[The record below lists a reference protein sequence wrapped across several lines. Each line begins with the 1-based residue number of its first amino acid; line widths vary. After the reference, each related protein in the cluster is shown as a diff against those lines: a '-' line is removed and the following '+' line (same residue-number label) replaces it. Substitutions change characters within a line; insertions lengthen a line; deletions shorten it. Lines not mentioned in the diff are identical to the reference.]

1 MALITQTDSQYYGGS
16 DLGSYQFTSLQTIID
31 QFMLAYVGEEKIISK
46 VKRPDVVFHAQRAMQ
61 EFSFD
66 TFKSIKAQEI
76 VVPNTLVM
84 TLPKDYVNYVK
95 ISWVDGSGIHHPL
108 YPNRDSL
115 NPKSIIQNTDGSYRF
130 DHDADGDTDEAG
142 EDTLNYNAEST
153 SWKNYKAGTP
163 PENQNEAFE
172 YDEENIYSYNEGRR
186 YGIDTERAQS
196 NGTYYIDQNTGKIHF
211 SSNITNQTVV
221 LEYISD
227 GLGTEAEMKVHKF
240 AEEAMYKCIAYAIL
254 STRINTPEG
263 LVQRFKRDAFASK
276 RTAKLRLSNIKL
288 NEIVQT
294 MRGKSKHIK
303 H

>member
-31 QFMLAYVGEEKIISK
+31 QFILAYVGEDKIISK
-46 VKRPDVVFHAQRAMQ
+46 IRRPDVVFHAQRAMQ

-76 VVPNTLVM
+76 KVGNTLTM
-84 TLPKDYVNYVK
+84 MLPKDYVNYVK
-95 ISWVDGSGIHHPL
+95 ISWVDNSGIHHPL
-108 YPNRDSL
+108 YPNRDSS
-115 NPKSIIQNTDGSYRF
+115 NPSSIIQNADATYRF
-130 DHDADGDTDEAG
+130 DHNSDGDTSDAG
-142 EDTLNYNAEST
+142 EDTLNYNSESH
-153 SWKNYKAGTP
+153 SWSKYKSGTP

-186 YGIDTERAQS
+186 YGIDPERAQS
-196 NGTYYIDQNTGKIHF
+196 NGTFYIDPKTGRIHF
-211 SSNITNQTVV
+211 SSNMTDQYVV

-227 GLGTEAEMKVHKF
+227 GLGTEEEMKVHKF

-254 STRINTPEG
+254 STRASAQEYV
-263 LVQRFKRDAFASK
+263 VQRFRREAFAAK

-288 NEIVQT
+288 NELIQV

>member
-130 DHDADGDTDEAG
+130 DHNADGDTDEAG

-172 YDEENIYSYNEGRR
+172 YDE
-186 YGIDTERAQS
+186 
-196 NGTYYIDQNTGKIHF
+196 DQNTGKIHF